1 MITLKQWMDTCGY
14 RITEG
19 SDYGWNCYGSDA
31 YCLDSWN
38 GDHDG
43 HTMSITF
50 DTKTQEVY
58 EAYVCDFQNQRAYR
72 LINPEYKQAHDLEV
86 KDREIDDEAWDCVKF
101 VDLDTEEDFLEKA
114 TAIVNG
120 EKYDTRVQV
129 PLTLPDDVLFELM
142 KRAHEQDITLN
153 QLVEQVLWEAI
164 RAEEG
169 RKESFDREGV
179 LDSQYPDGDGYWRDQ
194 EMRDEYD
201 FSEGVRTNPAKMKVK
216 KKKKQ

>member
-1 MITLKQWMDTCGY
+1 MITLKDFMETVGY

-19 SDYGWNCYGSDA
+19 SDYQWQCFGHDA

-38 GDHDG
+38 GEQDG
-43 HTMSITF
+43 HTVSICF

-120 EKYDTRVQV
+120 EEYDTRVQV
-129 PLTLPDDVLFELM
+129 PLTLPDDALFQLM
-142 KRAHEQDITLN
+142 KLAHERDVTLN
-153 QLVEQVLWEAI
+153 QMVEGLLRDAI
-164 RAEEG
+164 DNEEML
-169 RKESFDREGV
+169 KD
-179 LDSQYPDGDGYWRDQ
+179 WR
-194 EMRDEYD
+194 
-201 FSEGVRTNPAKMKVK
+201 
-216 KKKKQ
+216 